1 VPTQVR
7 ILPSPQRVNSR
18 SFTRCRDIP
27 IGGAG
32 PHTRATHAELVR
44 TKFRTHGG
52 PIEVADA
59 FASMSTCS
67 ADELARLLPLVI
79 GN

>member
-32 PHTRATHAELVR
+32 PHTRATHAELVH
-44 TKFRTHGG
+44 TKFRTGG
-52 PIEVADA
+52 PLEVADA
-59 FASMSTCS
+59 FALMSTCS
-67 ADELARLLPLVI
+67 AGELARLLPLAI
-79 GN
+79 GY